1 MIERLV
7 LCSISIFHGC
17 SRGSPAEGFKSPIT
31 PNSKQIARSYIHS
44 KNPKIRL
51 DIEDMKRISASR
63 DNINAFSRDLRDL
76 PDVVVSKYFES
87 HFREMSIRH
96 NFASVLSPVDC
107 GILYSNLY
115 SSIKPGVVEA
125 TLYQVKAEGLTGILY
140 LRVSGIIP
148 SLFSKNLIVYE
159 SKSILTTSS
168 TDVQQFVAE
177 KGKELAGIL
186 SDSLSP
192 SLNILKRRL
201 LHGYHFA
208 NMRGMSMHIMQGLSK
223 GSKAVVSNMKECFLI
238 QATEDGP
245 PNMFPGRKVTFL
257 G

>member
-17 SRGSPAEGFKSPIT
+17 SRGSPAEGFKTPTT

-63 DNINAFSRDLRDL
+63 DNINAFSQDLRDL

-87 HFREMSIRH
+87 HFREMSTRH
-96 NFASVLSPVDC
+96 NLASALSPVDC
-107 GILYSNLY
+107 GILYSNIY

-125 TLYQVKAEGLTGILY
+125 TLYEVTAEGLTGLLY

-177 KGKELAGIL
+177 KGKELVGIL
-186 SDSLSP
+186 SDSFSP
-192 SLNILKRRL
+192 TWNILKRRL
-201 LHGYHFA
+201 LYGYHFA
-208 NMRGMSMHIMQGLSK
+208 NMRGISMHIMQGLAK
-223 GSKAVVSNMKECFLI
+223 GSKAVGSNVKECFLI
-238 QATEDGP
+238 RVIEDGSSK
-245 PNMFPGRKVTFL
+245 MLPGRKVTFL